1 MTWPAKS
8 KEEEYALEQRL
19 AREAIALRGARHDA
33 LFQPGDLVEIRSRIA
48 FKFSGVAGAG
58 DTFSVGYGIV
68 SSCYTGSGL
77 IDVLVDGTIQVCSVY
92 DCRNL
97 SRRTED

>member
-1 MTWPAKS
+1 MTWPTKS
-8 KEEEYALEQRL
+8 KEEEYALDQRL
-19 AREAIALRGARHDA
+19 AREAIAQCGP
-33 LFQPGDLVEIRSRIA
+33 LFQPGDLVEIRSRIT

-58 DTFSVGYGIV
+58 DIFSVGYGIV